1 MTVPG
6 RCAVDDISGMIFCVK
21 VRKGTVLNL
30 VVRRGLLA
38 LPAWAAACVAL
49 AAAPGAQDASELAR
63 LINAYRAAPGTCTG
77 HVSRRAAPLALEPAL
92 SSVRV
97 GTGTF
102 LESALE
108 DAGYPVVRAEALNVT
123 GPLDAAAALAF
134 IQQRYCSALLSKE
147 FTAMGVLRSG
157 DEWQVVLA
165 RPRVP
170 VRLPDWP
177 ETGMVILDA
186 VNAARAAGR
195 RCGGQW
201 FAPAPP
207 LAWNAMLG
215 QAAYAHSLDMATH
228 RYFRHEGS
236 DGTVVG
242 DRAQQAGYAWRR
254 IGENIASGQSTPK
267 EAVAGWLDSPGHCEN
282 IMQPGFT
289 EMGAAYV
296 VNPKSKIGF
305 TYWTQ
310 VFGRP
315 R

>member
-1 MTVPG
+1 MDKEL
-6 RCAVDDISGMIFCVK
+6 AVLRS
-21 VRKGTVLNL
+21 
-30 VVRRGLLA
+30 LLA
-38 LPAWAAACVAL
+38 LPALAMACPEL
-49 AAAPGAQDASELAR
+49 AAASAHDASELAR
-63 LINAYRAAPGTCTG
+63 LINAYRAAPGTCAG
-77 HVSRRAAPLALEPAL
+77 HASRPAAPLALEPAL
-92 SSVRV
+92 SNVRV

-108 DAGYPVVRAEALNVT
+108 DAGYPVVRAEAVNVT
-123 GPLDAAAALAF
+123 GPVDAAGALSF
-134 IQQRYCSALLSKE
+134 IEQHYCSALLSKE

-165 RPRVP
+165 RPRVI
-170 VRLPDWP
+170 VKLPDWP
-177 ETGMVILDA
+177 ETGMVILNA

-195 RCGGQW
+195 SCGGQW

-207 LAWNAMLG
+207 LAWNAALG
-215 QAAYAHSLDMATH
+215 EAAYAHSLDMATH
-228 RYFRHEGS
+228 RYFSHQGA

-242 DRAQQAGYAWRR
+242 DRARQAGYGWRR
-254 IGENIASGQSTPK
+254 IGENIASGLSTPE

-282 IMQPGFT
+282 IMAPGFT

-296 VNPKSKIGF
+296 VNQKSKTGF

-310 VFGRP
+310 VFGTP